1 MYDVM
6 YDALC
11 DQEEKLRLTAAALQG
26 LPSRHMHQKYLSN
39 QKYPFLQHTNCNIYN
54 LVPKILIMSSVN

>member
-1 MYDVM
+1 MYAYAYDLWMYDVM

-26 LPSRHMHQKYLSN
+26 LPSRHMHEKYVSN
-39 QKYPFLQHTNCNIYN
+39 QKYLFQ
-54 LVPKILIMSSVN
+54 